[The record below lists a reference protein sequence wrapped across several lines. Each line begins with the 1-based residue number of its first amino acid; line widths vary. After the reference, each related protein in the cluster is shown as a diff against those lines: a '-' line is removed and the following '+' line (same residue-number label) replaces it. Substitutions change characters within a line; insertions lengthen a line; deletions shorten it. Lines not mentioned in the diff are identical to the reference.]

1 MKSQKRIIVTPG
13 EIIDKKI
20 RTKTISKY
28 VTSGKGSIMTSLG
41 VIQEGK
47 KSIDILVY
55 KDIYKPSKNDYVIG
69 VVVGYAPN
77 GWIIDIGSYTK
88 AFLPAIEIV
97 KGEFDPRNVDLSK
110 YLAIGDIVGLK
121 ISEVRRLGYF
131 LGTIRHEAIEKDKKY
146 GKIKDYYLL
155 KIHSSRLPRVIG
167 KKGSMIKLIKQAL
180 KCEIIIAQNGVILFK
195 GSIEKFNI
203 FRRVINIIVEK
214 TYASGL
220 TNYIIDQLK
229 NMVKE
234 SKSIGV
240 NQK

>member
-1 MKSQKRIIVTPG
+1 MRGQKRIIVTPG

-20 RTKTISKY
+20 RSKTISKY
-28 VTSGKGSIMTSLG
+28 VKSDKGNIMTSLG

-47 KSIDILVY
+47 KSVDILIY

-88 AFLPAIEIV
+88 AFLPAMEIV
-97 KGEFDPRNVDLSK
+97 KGDFDPRKVELSK
-110 YLAIGDIVGLK
+110 HLAIGDIVGFK

-131 LGTIRHEAIEKDKKY
+131 LGTIRHEAREKDKKY